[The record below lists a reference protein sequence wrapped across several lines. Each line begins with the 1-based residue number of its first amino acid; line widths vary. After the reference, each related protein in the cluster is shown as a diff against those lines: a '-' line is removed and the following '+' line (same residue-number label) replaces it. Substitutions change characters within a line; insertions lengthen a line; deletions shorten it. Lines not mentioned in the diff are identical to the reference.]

1 MLSAQYVLYKNR
13 TRTEEHRGEGG
24 KEEQGEKAGEETNF
38 HKLIAN
44 PFLSRPTDMKHE

>member
-1 MLSAQYVLYKNR
+1 MLSALYF
-13 TRTEEHRGEGG
+13 TRIARGQRNTDRGEGG
-24 KEEQGEKAGEETNF
+24 KEEQGEEAGEETNF